1 MPKIF
6 TYLNFIF
13 FFFSN
18 EHEPIH
24 VHVQKGEYQSVFEL
38 ILDDGKLST
47 INIRDKEGYDPLP
60 VKDIVVVEKFIEY
73 YHKDIVQKWVDFFVL
88 KKKVTCTNI
97 TTKKIEK

>member
-6 TYLNFIF
+6 TYLNFIL

-24 VHVQKGEYQSVFEL
+24 VHVQKGEYQSVFDL
-38 ILDDGKLST
+38 ILEDGNLKD
-47 INIRDKEGYDPLP
+47 IIIREKDGYDPLP
-60 VKDIVVVEKFIEY
+60 EKDISLVKRFIEY

-88 KKKVTCTNI
+88 KKRVSCTNI
-97 TTKKIEK
+97 TTKNFEK